1 MQVGRFPYDVSSS
14 TTWTMSMFVKDFG
27 TATIPGASEDDNTIA
42 NSKYFTT
49 EVSLGNGSYAR
60 MVWVWNSGVV
70 TAHGGSSNSLSVG
83 STSVTSLGDGWYRV
97 AFTAAGFTSSDIG
110 QELSYKV
117 YPHALGSGTMVDTA
131 TPTDV
136 SGTMMTGLMFEQ
148 GPSADPYYPA
158 LDCFN
163 TPIGGVRTN
172 NSGQTETRFTL

>member
-1 MQVGRFPYDVSSS
+1 
-14 TTWTMSMFVKDFG
+14 
-27 TATIPGASEDDNTIA
+27 
-42 NSKYFTT
+42 
-49 EVSLGNGSYAR
+49 

-70 TAHGGSSNSLSVG
+70 TAHAGTSNSLSVG
-83 STSVTSLGDGWYRV
+83 STSVTPLDDGWYRV
-97 AFTAAGFTSSDIG
+97 AFTVAGFTSSDIG

-117 YPHALGSGTMVDTA
+117 YPHTLDSGTMVDTT

-148 GPSADPYYPA
+148 GPTVDPYYPA

-172 NSGQTETRFTL
+172 SGGQTETRFTL